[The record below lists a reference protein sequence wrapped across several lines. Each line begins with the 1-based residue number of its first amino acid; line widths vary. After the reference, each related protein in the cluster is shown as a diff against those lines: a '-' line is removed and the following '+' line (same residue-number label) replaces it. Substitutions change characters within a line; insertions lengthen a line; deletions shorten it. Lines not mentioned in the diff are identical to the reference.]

1 MRIKVRGYL
10 TLREVIG
17 GRPFR
22 VVEADRLTVAGLVER
37 LSAESGGAFR
47 GAMAAGGRPGAEGRN
62 LVILVNGRHVSR
74 LPEGLETELA
84 DGDEVSVF
92 PVVAGG

>member
-37 LSAESGGAFR
+37 LSAELGEVFDGAV
-47 GAMAAGGRPGAEGRN
+47 GAGVRPGEEGRN
-62 LVILVNGRHVSR
+62 LVVLVNGRHVSH